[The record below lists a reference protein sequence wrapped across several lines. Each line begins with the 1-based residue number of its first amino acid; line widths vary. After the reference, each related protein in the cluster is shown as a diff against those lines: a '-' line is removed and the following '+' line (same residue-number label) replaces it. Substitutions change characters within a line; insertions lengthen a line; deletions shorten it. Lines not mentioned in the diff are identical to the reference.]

1 MAGKYGSADVT
12 FAIEDGPGGTS
23 RAIAGFLLEIG
34 GVKITAL
41 TEKSDTFG
49 DAWEEHCPT
58 GKRRVEP
65 LTLTGWWD
73 TTATTGTH
81 AVLSDPDDG
90 PNEDTREVIVVFGDS
105 KTFTFDVRLTS
116 YEVLATNDQL
126 TRFTAELLPSGAGV
140 WS

>member
-12 FAIEDGPGGTS
+12 LSIEDGPDGTA

-49 DAWEEHCPT
+49 DAWEEHTPT
-58 GKRRVEP
+58 GKKRVEP
-65 LTLTGWWD
+65 LTLSGWWD

-81 AVLSDPDDG
+81 AVFSAPDDG
-90 PNEDTREVIVVFGDS
+90 PNDENREVVVVFGDS
-105 KTFTFDVRLTS
+105 KTFTFDVRLVS

-126 TRFTAELLPSGAGV
+126 TRFTAELLPTGAGV